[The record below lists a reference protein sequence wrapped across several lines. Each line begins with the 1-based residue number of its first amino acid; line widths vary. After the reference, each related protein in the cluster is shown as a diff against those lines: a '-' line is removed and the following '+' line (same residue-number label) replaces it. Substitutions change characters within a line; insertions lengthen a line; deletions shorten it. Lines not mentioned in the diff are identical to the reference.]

1 MHTRRIVIL
10 LILSYSI
17 VMSAQV
23 DTLPGSKE
31 PVTVSLIYTGK
42 SLGALGVLR
51 SQNEHELLTEQA
63 NTEHKKFRLV
73 SHLCWRAPGLIVFM
87 PTTEPKGNELS
98 SILSKKDSSTIFT
111 HQRALIS
118 QNVMLVQDPNR
129 KSTDMLNMLLRN
141 PRQGIDFPDLRETQV
156 KFYLIKLGTDQA
168 VILESPDAVWPDQ
181 EKLWTKGE
189 INRID
194 LADSSRLYEFPF
206 NLGEIAV
213 RSNLIRQLKQSST
226 PYNTIID
233 LGQRKG
239 HFEVP
244 PGEQARINFT
254 MMDLIGY
261 QISLPYHFELSLDP
275 DTLQSI
281 KKAFPHL
288 RFLAT
293 NILSRD
299 STLFYKHIIESY
311 GKVRIGYLGL
321 VDPTLQGDLA
331 KNSLANFHFVP
342 TVQSIQEEIKLLHK
356 QKVDAVII
364 LSNMDAIDNAV
375 LSQEV
380 TGIDVIIADLQN
392 EWSRETIKQVLTLPP
407 SVKNSW
413 SLQPLVT
420 QCFSNGL
427 GVGSLKLKFAV
438 DHHLDELTHEVSSVS
453 DHIPPDTSLYSNLL
467 SMDHRDAKP
476 KGDLMFPA
484 FMDII
489 ARHPELKN
497 HDWTTQQGRVS
508 QQLWEEFI
516 ARLLRK
522 AAPAEITILRKFP
535 YFPHLIGK
543 LHEAEVSEWL
553 WTEEDIVLCDVKGSA
568 LLKIIAND
576 VRHDLIFSGLF
587 IPETPTSLLLSG
599 GARSLSIDWY
609 RANCSVM
616 GRRIDP
622 DAYYRI
628 ATTDIVFDGIR
639 AADFRDSKRIR
650 RTFKTDKTGNLITQ
664 ETHKTLALR
673 SFVLDDLKKIR
684 KKNKSEN
691 KYLEA
696 IADWLIPDPSYER
709 LVTFAFDRPTL
720 WTSYNR
726 KYNTDGYGSVPESR
740 ITATD
745 SWVIGAS
752 GLFKAMLDEQHYTL
766 DMGLTLAYARQNA
779 EITKNVQQVTE
790 SNDDIKLD
798 LTYKYKSKGAFQPF
812 VRSQYDTE
820 FTPTIN
826 PTTLEKNLRQQAL
839 RGVIGF
845 TRNAW
850 HQWKKLELA
859 SVLEQDFGQHKA
871 QLGLTG
877 KAQATYP
884 IGSNGVVYSLRND
897 ATYFFK
903 SGKDTNRDL
912 ALKYNMIHEVLVPL
926 VDELALSV
934 GADFLF
940 FKGKV
945 TESRDPGMS
954 MLLRVGLTYDRLWK
968 PRYQPLF

>member
-1 MHTRRIVIL
+1 
-10 LILSYSI
+10 
-17 VMSAQV
+17 
-23 DTLPGSKE
+23 
-31 PVTVSLIYTGK
+31 LIYTGK

-63 NTEHKKFRLV
+63 NTERKKFKLV
-73 SHLCWRAPGLIVFM
+73 SHLCWRAPGLVIFM

-98 SILSKKDSSTIFT
+98 GILSKKDSSTIFN

-118 QNVMLVQDPNR
+118 QNVLLVQDPNY
-129 KSTDMLNMLLRN
+129 KATDLLNMLQRN
-141 PRQGIDFPDLRETQV
+141 PRQTIDFPDLKEIEV
-156 KFYLIKLGTDQA
+156 KLYMIKMGTEQA
-168 VILESPDAVWPDQ
+168 LILESPDAVWPDQ

-194 LADSSRLYEFPF
+194 LSDSSRLYEFPF

-213 RSNLIRQLKQSST
+213 RSNLIRQLKMAAG
-226 PYNTIID
+226 PYHTMID
-233 LGQRKG
+233 LGQRAG

-244 PGEQARINFT
+244 PAEQARINYT
-254 MMDLIGY
+254 LMDLIGY
-261 QISLPYHFELSLDP
+261 QVSLPYHFELSLDT
-275 DTLQSI
+275 DTLKSI

-293 NILSRD
+293 NIRPRD
-299 STLFYKHIIESY
+299 TTLFYKHIIESY
-311 GKVRIGYLGL
+311 DHVRIGFLGL

-331 KNSLANFHFVP
+331 KSSLANFQFIP
-342 TVQSIQEEIKLLHK
+342 TVESLQEEIKFLHR
-356 QKVDAVII
+356 QKVDAIVV

-380 TGIDVIIADLQN
+380 NGIDVIIADLQN
-392 EWSRETIKQVLTLPP
+392 EWSMETVRQAIAIP
-407 SVKNSW
+407 SSVRNSR
-413 SLQPLVT
+413 SLQPMIT
-420 QCFSNGL
+420 QCFGNGL
-427 GVGSLKLKFAV
+427 GIGSLKLKFAK
-438 DHHLDELTHEVSSVS
+438 DHHLDELIHEVVSVS
-453 DHIPPDTSLYSNLL
+453 DHTPMDTSLYYKLL
-467 SMDHRDAKP
+467 SMDRRDIKP
-476 KGDLMFPA
+476 KGDLMFPS
-484 FMDII
+484 FMEII
-489 ARHPELKN
+489 SRHQELKN

-508 QQLWEEFI
+508 QQLWEEFV
-516 ARLLRK
+516 ARLLRR

-543 LHEAEVSEWL
+543 LHEAEVSAWL

-576 VRHDLIFSGLF
+576 VRHDLIFSGLI
-587 IPETPTSLLLSG
+587 IPETPLSLLLSG
-599 GARSLSIDWY
+599 GPRSLSLDWFK
-609 RANCSVM
+609 ANCSVM

-628 ATTDIVFDGIR
+628 ATTDIVFDGMR
-639 AADFRDSKRIR
+639 ASDFRDSKRIR
-650 RTFKTDKTGNLITQ
+650 RSFVTDKTGNLVTQ
-664 ETHKTLALR
+664 EIHKPLALR
-673 SFVLDDLKKIR
+673 SFVLDELKKIR
-684 KKNKSEN
+684 RKNKSET

-696 IADWLIPDPSYER
+696 IADRLIPDPLYER
-709 LVTFAFDRPTL
+709 LVTFDFDRPTL

-726 KYNTDGYGSVPESR
+726 KYNTEGYGSVPESR

-766 DMGLTLAYARQNA
+766 DMGLTLAYAKQNA
-779 EITKNVQQVTE
+779 EISKNVQQVTE
-790 SNDDIKLD
+790 SNDDIKMD

-812 VRSQYDTE
+812 IRSQYDTE

-826 PTTLEKNLRQQAL
+826 PTTFEKNIRQQAL
-839 RGVIGF
+839 RGVVGF
-845 TRNAW
+845 TRNPW

-871 QLGLTG
+871 QFGLTG

-884 IGSNGVVYSLRND
+884 IGNNGVVYSLRND

-934 GADFLF
+934 GADLLF

-945 TESRDPGMS
+945 TESKDPGMS